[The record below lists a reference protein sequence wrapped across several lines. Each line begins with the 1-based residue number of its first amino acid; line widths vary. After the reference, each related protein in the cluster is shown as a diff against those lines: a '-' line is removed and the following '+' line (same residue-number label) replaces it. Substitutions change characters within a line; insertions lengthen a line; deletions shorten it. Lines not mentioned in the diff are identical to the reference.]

1 MVSEEK
7 PEGIIVEGA
16 KHSLSFNISDTEES
30 LHKCFKDFLDVLS
43 APNDLTD
50 KVKEVIVS
58 HSKPI
63 RFHFITRN
71 AYVMYKSNKIRTK
84 GLYNQSKNKFTSKI
98 IKKVLPEPMNVSLNK
113 NPKDKYSF
121 NVDMVFK
128 TAEYRS

>member
-7 PEGIIVEGA
+7 TEGVIVEGT
-16 KHSLSFNISDTEES
+16 KHPLTFNMSDTEES
-30 LHKCFKDFLDVLS
+30 LHKCFKDFIDVLS
-43 APNDLTD
+43 DPNDLTD

-71 AYVMYKSNKIRTK
+71 AYAMYKGIKIHTK

-98 IKKVLPEPMNVSLNK
+98 VKKVLPKPMNVSIGK

-128 TAEYRS
+128 MAE

>member
-7 PEGIIVEGA
+7 PEGVIVEGI
-16 KHSLSFNISDTEES
+16 KRPLPFNMSDTEES

-71 AYVMYKSNKIRTK
+71 AYAMYKGTKIRTK

-98 IKKVLPEPMNVSLNK
+98 VKKVLPNPMNVSLSK
-113 NPKDKYSF
+113 DPKDKYSF
-121 NVDMVFK
+121 NIDMVFK
-128 TAEYRS
+128 TTE

>member
-1 MVSEEK
+1 MLSEEK
-7 PEGIIVEGA
+7 TEGVIIEGT
-16 KHSLSFNISDTEES
+16 KHPLTFNMSDTEES
-30 LHKCFKDFLDVLS
+30 LHKCFKDFIDVLS
-43 APNDLTD
+43 DPNDLTD

-71 AYVMYKSNKIRTK
+71 AYAMYKGIKIPTK

-98 IKKVLPEPMNVSLNK
+98 VKKVLPEPMNVSLSK

-121 NVDMVFK
+121 NLDMVFK
-128 TAEYRS
+128 MAEQE

>member
-7 PEGIIVEGA
+7 TEGVIVEGT
-16 KHSLSFNISDTEES
+16 KRPLTFNMPDTEEP
-30 LHKCFKDFLDVLS
+30 LHKCFKDFIDVLS
-43 APNDLTD
+43 DPNDLTD

-71 AYVMYKSNKIRTK
+71 AYAMYKGIKIRTK

-98 IKKVLPEPMNVSLNK
+98 VKKVLPKPMNVSMGK
-113 NPKDKYSF
+113 NPKDNHSF
-121 NVDMVFK
+121 NVDIVFK
-128 TAEYRS
+128 MAE

>member
-1 MVSEEK
+1 MLSEEK

-16 KHSLSFNISDTEES
+16 KHSLLFNMSDTEES

-50 KVKEVIVS
+50 KVKDVIVS

-63 RFHFITRN
+63 RVHFITRN
-71 AYVMYKSNKIRTK
+71 TYARYKGIKIPTK
-84 GLYNQSKNKFTSKI
+84 GLHNQSKNKFTSKI
-98 IKKVLPEPMNVSLNK
+98 IKKVLPEPMNVSLSK

-121 NVDMVFK
+121 NIDMVFK
-128 TAEYRS
+128 TTE

>member
-1 MVSEEK
+1 MLSEEK
-7 PEGIIVEGA
+7 TEGVIVEGT
-16 KHSLSFNISDTEES
+16 KHPLTFNMSNTEES
-30 LHKCFKDFLDVLS
+30 LHKCFKDFIDVLS
-43 APNDLTD
+43 DPNDLTD

-71 AYVMYKSNKIRTK
+71 AYAMYKGTKIPTK

-98 IKKVLPEPMNVSLNK
+98 VKKVLPEPMNVSLSK
-113 NPKDKYSF
+113 NPRDKYTF

-128 TAEYRS
+128 MTE

>member
-16 KHSLSFNISDTEES
+16 KRPLPFNMSDTEES

-43 APNDLTD
+43 AANDLTD

-71 AYVMYKSNKIRTK
+71 TYARYKGIKIRTK
-84 GLYNQSKNKFTSKI
+84 GLYSQSKNKFTSKI
-98 IKKVLPEPMNVSLNK
+98 IKKVLPNPMNVSLNK
-113 NPKDKYSF
+113 NPKDKYTF
-121 NVDMVFK
+121 NIDMVFK
-128 TAEYRS
+128 TTE

>member
-1 MVSEEK
+1 MLSEEK
-7 PEGIIVEGA
+7 TEGVIVEGA
-16 KHSLSFNISDTEES
+16 KHSLPFNMSDTEES

-71 AYVMYKSNKIRTK
+71 AYAKYRGIKIRTK
-84 GLYNQSKNKFTSKI
+84 GLHNQSKNKFTSKI
-98 IKKVLPEPMNVSLNK
+98 IKKVLPEPMNVSLSK
-113 NPKDKYSF
+113 DPKDKYSF
-121 NVDMVFK
+121 NIDMVFK
-128 TAEYRS
+128 TTE